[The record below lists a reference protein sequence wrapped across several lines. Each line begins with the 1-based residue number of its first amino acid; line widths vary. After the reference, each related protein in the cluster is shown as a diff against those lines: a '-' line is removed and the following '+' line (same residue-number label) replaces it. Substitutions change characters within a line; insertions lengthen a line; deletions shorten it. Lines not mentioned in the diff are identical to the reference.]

1 MSIQLS
7 DGNTDGTVVGQSATD
22 KVSFFGADPV
32 VQQTAVTS
40 ATATATSAADTVNAI
55 LTRLRALGLIAS

>member
-22 KVSFFGADPV
+22 KVSFFGATPV
-32 VQQTAVTS
+32 VQQTAVSS
-40 ATATATSAADTVNAI
+40 ATATATSAMTAVNAVI
-55 LTRLRALGLIAS
+55 TRLRNLGLIAS

>member
-7 DGNTDGTVVGQSATD
+7 DGNTDGTIVGQSATD
-22 KVSFFGADPV
+22 KVSFFGATPV

-40 ATATATSAADTVNAI
+40 ATATATSAAATVNAI
-55 LTRLRALGLIAS
+55 LTRLRTLGLIAS

>member
-7 DGNTDGTVVGQSATD
+7 DGNTDGTIVGQSATD

-55 LTRLRALGLIAS
+55 LTRLRTLGLIAS